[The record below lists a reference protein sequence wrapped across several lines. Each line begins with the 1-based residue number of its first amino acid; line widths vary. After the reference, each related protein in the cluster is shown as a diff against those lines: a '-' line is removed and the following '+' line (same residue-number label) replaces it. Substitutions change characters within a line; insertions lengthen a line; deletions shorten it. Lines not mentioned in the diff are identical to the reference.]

1 VHARGTAAIDAVRAS
16 GDEPL
21 LAQLLFRC
29 ALTFHDRD
37 ADDADE
43 ADDADDADEADEA
56 DDLALE
62 AIALGERVG
71 VGAIIGVARRDRPGA
86 RSLCPHDRAP

>member
-1 VHARGTAAIDAVRAS
+1 MNARGTAAIDAVRAS

-37 ADDADE
+37 ADE

-62 AIALGERVG
+62 VIALGERVG
-71 VGAIIGVARRDRPGA
+71 VGAIVGVARRDRPGA
-86 RSLCPHDRAP
+86 RSLCPHDRAR

>member
-1 VHARGTAAIDAVRAS
+1 MNARGTAAIDAVRAS

-37 ADDADE
+37 ADE
-43 ADDADDADEADEA
+43 AGDADDADEA

-62 AIALGERVG
+62 VIALGERVG
-71 VGAIIGVARRDRPGA
+71 VGAIVGVARRDRPGA
-86 RSLCPHDRAP
+86 RSLCPHDRAR

>member
-1 VHARGTAAIDAVRAS
+1 MHARGTAAIDAVRAS

-29 ALTFHDRD
+29 ALTFHDR
-37 ADDADE
+37 
-43 ADDADDADEADEA
+43 DADDADEADEA